1 MLDIAIDNST
11 QKVSPIDDWPDPRPR
26 AQRAREEFR
35 AAV

>member
-11 QKVSPIDDWPDPRPR
+11 QKVAPDRR
-26 AQRAREEFR
+26 LAGSEARTQRAREEFR